1 MSRLLPN
8 YRECY
13 NVALKGVF
21 WEHMK
26 TLVLAEKPSV
36 AREIARVMGSRD
48 KHKSHFEGPKYVVT
62 WALGHLVGLAEP
74 EDYDGKYGTWAL
86 EDLPILPGKMKLKVL
101 RETNHQ
107 YKAVQQLMRRQDIGE
122 LIVATDAAREG
133 ELLARWI
140 MDMAKWNKPFKRLW
154 ISSQTD
160 KAIKEGFAALK
171 PGTQYERLYQSA
183 RCRAEAD
190 WMIGLNVT
198 RALTCKFGSPLSAG
212 RVQTPTLG
220 MIMQRENEIL
230 KFRSEEYSV
239 LRADLGKFEATWRGK
254 NGDSRLFDN
263 EQVSK
268 LKTKLEGRSGKIV
281 KLVKNEKTIP
291 HPLAYD
297 LTELQRDANRLLG
310 FSAKQTSNVLQRLYE
325 QHKLVT
331 YPRTDSRYLTS
342 DMTDTL
348 KERLTS
354 VAVGP
359 YAPLARPLL
368 RKPLPLSKR
377 IVDDSKVTDH
387 HAIIPTEQTVLLN
400 ALSPEER
407 KLYDLIVRRFI
418 SLFYPSAR
426 FDQVS
431 VTVDIEGELLH
442 AKGTTIKD
450 SGWRAVYGGE
460 SMEDED
466 SADNEEEGESTLP
479 ELSQGETVTVN
490 RCLITPGRTQPPKRY
505 TEAALLTQMEKH
517 GLGTP
522 ATRADIIEKLVN
534 SDTIERQ
541 GNYLHPTGKGK
552 QLIELAPADLR
563 TPELTARWEAE
574 LERIARGQGKP
585 EPFLGGIRE
594 MATGLV
600 RGVKNSEASYKPH
613 NVSNSHCPDCGT
625 RLLEKKT
632 ARGLVL
638 VCPKEDCGYRRSGE
652 KRLSNRRCPQCHKKM
667 ELKEGKAGMY
677 VQCLAC
683 GITEVLDK
691 GKDSKHMNK
700 REQQK
705 LVKQYSKP
713 ESAGVSLGDLL
724 KAAMEKK
731 NNS

>member
-1 MSRLLPN
+1 
-8 YRECY
+8 
-13 NVALKGVF
+13 
-21 WEHMK
+21 MK

-48 KHKSHFEGPKYVVT
+48 KHKGHFEGPKYVVT

-74 EDYDGKYGTWAL
+74 EDYDGKYGTWSL

-101 RETNHQ
+101 RESSHQ

-171 PGTQYERLYQSA
+171 PGAQFDRLYQSA

-190 WMIGLNVT
+190 WMVGLNVT

-220 MIMQRENEIL
+220 MIMQREREIMS
-230 KFRSEEYSV
+230 FRSEEYHTIRV
-239 LRADLGKFEATWRGK
+239 DLGSFEAVWRGSG
-254 NGDSRLFDN
+254 GDARIFAADQAESLQR
-263 EQVSK
+263 
-268 LKTKLEGRSGKIV
+268 KLEGRSGKIV
-281 KLVKNEKTIP
+281 KLAKSEKQVP
-291 HPLAYD
+291 HPQAYD
-297 LTELQRDANRLLG
+297 LTELQRDANRFLG
-310 FSAKQTSNVLQRLYE
+310 FSAKQTSSVLQRLYE

-342 DMTDTL
+342 DMVDTL
-348 KERLTS
+348 KERMTS

-368 RKPLPLSKR
+368 RKPLPVSKR

-400 ALSPEER
+400 ALNTEER

-418 SLFYPSAR
+418 SLFYPPAK
-426 FDQVS
+426 FDNVA
-431 VTVDIEGELLH
+431 VVVEVDGEKLH
-442 AKGTTIKD
+442 AKGVTVKD
-450 SGWRAVYGGE
+450 SGWKAVYDGQAVEDDEDGDG
-460 SMEDED
+460 EDE
-466 SADNEEEGESTLP
+466 SGSQLP
-479 ELSQGETVTVN
+479 ELSQGQTVTVK
-490 RCLITPGRTQPPKRY
+490 RCRLLSGRTQPPKRY

-522 ATRADIIEKLVN
+522 ATRADIIEKLVS

-541 GNYLHPTGKGK
+541 GSLLHPTGKGK

-563 TPELTARWEAE
+563 SPELTAKWEGE

-585 EPFLGGIRE
+585 DPFLGGIRE
-594 MATGLV
+594 MTVELV

-625 RLLEKKT
+625 RLLEKKSK
-632 ARGLVL
+632 RGLLL
-638 VCPKEDCGYRRSGE
+638 VCPSEDCGYRRSGE

-667 ELKEGKAGMY
+667 EMKEGKAGLY
-677 VQCLAC
+677 VQCLPC
-683 GITEVLDK
+683 GITETLN
-691 GKDSKHMNK
+691 KDSKHINK

-705 LVKQYSKP
+705 LVKQYAKQ
-713 ESAGVSLGDLL
+713 ETLGSNLGELL
-724 KAAMEKK
+724 KAALEKK
-731 NNS
+731 GE

>member
-1 MSRLLPN
+1 
-8 YRECY
+8 
-13 NVALKGVF
+13 
-21 WEHMK
+21 MK

-36 AREIARVMGSRD
+36 AREIARVIGSRD

-74 EDYDGKYGTWAL
+74 EEYDGKYKQWSL

-101 RETNHQ
+101 RESSHQ
-107 YKAVQQLMRRQDIGE
+107 FKAVQQLMRRQDIGE

-140 MDMAKWNKPFKRLW
+140 MDMVKWSKPFKRLW

-160 KAIKEGFAALK
+160 KAIKEGFASLK
-171 PGTQYERLYQSA
+171 PGSQYERLYQSA

-190 WMIGLNVT
+190 WMVGLNVT
-198 RALTCKFGSPLSAG
+198 RALTTKFGSPLSAG

-220 MIMQRENEIL
+220 MIMERENEITR
-230 KFRSEEYSV
+230 FRSEEYHV
-239 LRADLGKFEATWRGK
+239 LRANFGSFEAVWRGT
-254 NGDSRLFDN
+254 NGDSRIFDADRL
-263 EQVSK
+263 EA
-268 LKTKLEGRSGKIV
+268 LKRKLEGASGSIV

-297 LTELQRDANRLLG
+297 LTELQRDANRQLG

-331 YPRTDSRYLTS
+331 YPRTDSRYLTA
-342 DMTDTL
+342 DMADTL

-368 RKPLPLSKR
+368 RKPLPLGKR

-400 ALSPEER
+400 VLSPEER

-418 SLFYPSAR
+418 SLFYPPAR
-426 FDQVS
+426 FDQVT
-431 VTVDIEGELLH
+431 VTVEAGGETLH

-450 SGWRAVYGGE
+450 SGWRAVYDGQA
-460 SMEDED
+460 MEDEG
-466 SADNEEEGESTLP
+466 EEEDDSQSALP
-479 ELSQGETVTVN
+479 ELKQGQKLSVQ
-490 RCLITPGRTQPPKRY
+490 RCQVIPGRTQPPKRY

-522 ATRADIIEKLVN
+522 ATRADIIEKLVH

-541 GNYLHPTGKGK
+541 GNSLHPTGKGK

-563 TPELTARWEAE
+563 SPNLTTRWEAE
-574 LERIARGQGKP
+574 LEQIARGQGKP
-585 EPFLGGIRE
+585 EPFLQGIRE
-594 MATGLV
+594 MTVQLV
-600 RGVKNSEASYKPH
+600 RGVKYSEATYKPH
-613 NVSNSHCPDCGT
+613 NVSSSHCPDCGT

-632 ARGLVL
+632 GRGMML
-638 VCPKEDCGYRRSGE
+638 VCPSEDCGYRRSGE

-667 ELKEGKAGMY
+667 EMKEGKAGMY
-677 VQCLAC
+677 VQCLSC
-683 GITEVLDK
+683 GITEVMN
-691 GKDSKHMNK
+691 KDSKHVNK

-705 LVKQYSKP
+705 LVKQYSQN
-713 ESAGVSLGDLL
+713 ESAGTNLGDLL
-724 KAAMEKK
+724 KAALEKK
-731 NNS
+731 GDA